1 MKRRIKQFAV
11 VCFVAAA
18 ISGIG
23 NVFVH
28 ADYNGVPDKVT
39 INGSKRSV
47 VQGKKFEVKVQTS
60 PYSAEDDYICWEIVS
75 GKSYV
80 RFEDYDRTGDD
91 MDFIAVKPGTAII
104 RCYVYGKNKKRYGD
118 TIKVTV
124 TAAKKDYSL
133 KKVGKSVKYEEVNDD
148 FDLEVRKGHSIKE
161 SELKWKI
168 SNSGIVNFAEMK
180 KTGHEVE
187 FYAKK
192 YGTTKVTCSYT
203 NSKGDKKS
211 VVYTVKVVDDY
222 DD

>member
-1 MKRRIKQFAV
+1 MCVLLQLLA
-11 VCFVAAA
+11 
-18 ISGIG
+18 GIG

-133 KKVGKSVKYEEVNDD
+133 KKVGKSVKYEDVNDD
-148 FDLEVRKGHSIKE
+148 FELEVRKGHSIKE

-168 SNSGIVNFAEMK
+168 SNSGIVNFAENRV
-180 KTGHEVE
+180 GEVE
-187 FYAKK
+187 FYAKRC
-192 YGTTKVTCSYT
+192 GTTKVTCSYT

>member
-28 ADYNGVPDKVT
+28 ADYNGVPNKVT

-60 PYSAEDDYICWEIVS
+60 PYNAEDDYICWEIVS

-91 MDFIAVKPGTAII
+91 
-104 RCYVYGKNKKRYGD
+104 YGLYSSKTRY
-118 TIKVTV
+118 
-124 TAAKKDYSL
+124 
-133 KKVGKSVKYEEVNDD
+133 
-148 FDLEVRKGHSIKE
+148 
-161 SELKWKI
+161 
-168 SNSGIVNFAEMK
+168 SNHTLLCIWEKQKALWRHN
-180 KTGHEVE
+180 
-187 FYAKK
+187 
-192 YGTTKVTCSYT
+192 
-203 NSKGDKKS
+203 
-211 VVYTVKVVDDY
+211 
-222 DD
+222 

>member
-18 ISGIG
+18 ISGTG

-39 INGSKRSV
+39 INESKRSV

-60 PYSAEDDYICWEIVS
+60 PYSAEDDYIYWEIVS

-104 RCYVYGKNKKRYGD
+104 HVVMYMGK
-118 TIKVTV
+118 T
-124 TAAKKDYSL
+124 
-133 KKVGKSVKYEEVNDD
+133 KSVMETQ
-148 FDLEVRKGHSIKE
+148 
-161 SELKWKI
+161 LK
-168 SNSGIVNFAEMK
+168 
-180 KTGHEVE
+180 
-187 FYAKK
+187 
-192 YGTTKVTCSYT
+192 
-203 NSKGDKKS
+203 
-211 VVYTVKVVDDY
+211 
-222 DD
+222 